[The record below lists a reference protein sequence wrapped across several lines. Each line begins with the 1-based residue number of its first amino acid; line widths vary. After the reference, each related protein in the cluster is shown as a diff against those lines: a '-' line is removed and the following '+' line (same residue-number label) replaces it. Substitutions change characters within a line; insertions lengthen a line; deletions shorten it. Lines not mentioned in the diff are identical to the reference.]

1 MKVTWNADRNCR
13 ETKLTYHVIPRLSFF
28 LMFHLYLEAV
38 SSLSIKNMS
47 SSGSIVFCQGIMDE
61 LEKLKTSFAKKPHS
75 SLAAEATYL
84 CDTIKPQMVALR
96 AAVDKAESVMEA
108 SIYPYPTYEQ
118 MIYSHHF

>member
-1 MKVTWNADRNCR
+1 
-13 ETKLTYHVIPRLSFF
+13 
-28 LMFHLYLEAV
+28 
-38 SSLSIKNMS
+38 
-47 SSGSIVFCQGIMDE
+47 MDE
-61 LEKLKTSFAKKPHS
+61 LEKLKATFAKKPHT

-96 AAVDKAESVMEA
+96 AAVDKAEGVMEA

>member
-1 MKVTWNADRNCR
+1 MYEN
-13 ETKLTYHVIPRLSFF
+13 YI
-28 LMFHLYLEAV
+28 
-38 SSLSIKNMS
+38 SSLCCEVETMIQMTETGIMPACAKDLEKYKGFEKFAGNRKAMYDS
-47 SSGSIVFCQGIMDE
+47 IMDE
-61 LEKLKTSFAKKPHS
+61 LEKLKATFAKKPHT

-96 AAVDKAESVMEA
+96 AAVDKAEGVMEA